1 MKKVKKD
8 NLEFE
13 IKSLRNRFIPK
24 IASTI
29 EMSFE
34 SFGIRTKV
42 VEFNYHPDYIE
53 FCLDLALGT
62 PIEKVVKHHKDI
74 AMAVC
79 SITGDVDIE
88 APIPGRSLF
97 SVKLPITDQW
107 VRVQS
112 DYYKKLEADTEK
124 MTEEGKIEN
133 NEINTD
139 DSSWPGFRAIIAAI
153 FYMIA
158 DLLIKLGNLI
168 RGRKNA

>member
-8 NLEFE
+8 SLEFE
-13 IKSLRNRFIPK
+13 IKSLRNRFVPK

-29 EMSFE
+29 EMTYE

-53 FCLDLALGT
+53 FCLELALG
-62 PIEKVVKHHKDI
+62 ISLERVVKHHKDI

-79 SITGDVDIE
+79 SITGDVEIE

-107 VRVQS
+107 IRIQS
-112 DYYKKLEADTEK
+112 DYYKKLEADTDK
-124 MTEEGKIEN
+124 MTAEGKIEN
-133 NEINTD
+133 KEIDTN
-139 DSSWPGFRAIIAAI
+139 DSSWPGLRVIIAAI

-168 RGRKNA
+168 RGNKNA

>member
-1 MKKVKKD
+1 MGKD
-8 NLEFE
+8 KNKDKDIE
-13 IKSLRNRFIPK
+13 IKSLINRFVPK

-29 EMSFE
+29 ELTYE

-53 FCLDLALGT
+53 FCLELALGT
-62 PIEKVVKHHKDI
+62 SLERVVKHHKDV

-79 SITGDVDIE
+79 SITGDVEIE

-97 SVKLPITDQW
+97 SIKLPITDQW
-107 VRVQS
+107 IRVQS
-112 DYYKKLEADTEK
+112 DYYKKLEADAEK

-133 NEINTD
+133 KDINQNE
-139 DSSWPGFRAIIAAI
+139 SSWPGFRVIIAAI

-158 DLLIKLGNLI
+158 DLLIRLGNLI
-168 RGRKNA
+168 RGKKNA